1 MDFGLNGKTA
11 LIFGASGG
19 LGAAMARALAAEG
32 ANVVLAARNEAALLA
47 LATELAG
54 LGVRTHAMAWDL
66 ADLAGH
72 DARVAAAE
80 AALGP
85 IDILVNNTGGPP
97 PTPAAGQDPQVW
109 LSVIRITDLVLPGM
123 RARQWGRIITSAS
136 SGVIAPIPNLGISN
150 TLRAS
155 LVAWSKT
162 LSREVARDGVTANV
176 IVPGRVATDR
186 ITFLDAQRAKRE
198 GRSVEDIQRE
208 SAASIPAG
216 RYGDPAE
223 YGAAAAFLASRQAS
237 YITGSVLRIDG
248 GMIANI

>member
-1 MDFGLNGKTA
+1 M
-11 LIFGASGG
+11 
-19 LGAAMARALAAEG
+19 
-32 ANVVLAARNEAALLA
+32 
-47 LATELAG
+47 
-54 LGVRTHAMAWDL
+54 
-66 ADLAGH
+66 
-72 DARVAAAE
+72 
-80 AALGP
+80 
-85 IDILVNNTGGPP
+85 
-97 PTPAAGQDPQVW
+97 
-109 LSVIRITDLVLPGM
+109 
-123 RARQWGRIITSAS
+123 
-136 SGVIAPIPNLGISN
+136 
-150 TLRAS
+150 
-155 LVAWSKT
+155 
-162 LSREVARDGVTANV
+162 